1 MKVLR
6 SWLLF
11 GTAAFLTANLAS
23 AQTPPILGLRLFAG
37 VSITGT
43 VGSVYVVQSTPDLAQ
58 TNSWTSLAFLQLPAT
73 DFLFVDTSAPAQ
85 SNRFYRAFL
94 QAPPTNMVF
103 IPPNTFRLG
112 SPTNEAGRS
121 TDESPQTTVTISH
134 GFW

>member
-23 AQTPPILGLRLFAG
+23 AQTPPNLGLRLFAG

-58 TNSWTSLAFLQLPAT
+58 TNSWTSLAFLQLPT
-73 DFLFVDTSAPAQ
+73 TNYLFVDTSAAVGDR
-85 SNRFYRAFL
+85 RFYRAVL
-94 QAPPTNMVF
+94 QSTPTNMVF
-103 IPPNTFRLG
+103 IPPNSFLMG
-112 SPTNEAGRS
+112 SPTNDLVRS
-121 TDESPQTTVTISH
+121 T
-134 GFW
+134 